1 MIEPDLF
8 IESAG
13 GYIDRRPAHLDERLR
28 RSPHLEIQMRPED
41 VFRNVNDRI
50 AEKGAELGWRLPGPF
65 LCECSDLCCF
75 ARLEL
80 TLEDYEELRSHPGR
94 YLTVPGHDV
103 AKAVVIE
110 QTERVAF
117 AERLL

>member
-1 MIEPDLF
+1 
-8 IESAG
+8 
-13 GYIDRRPAHLDERLR
+13 
-28 RSPHLEIQMRPED
+28 MRVED
-41 VFRNVNDRI
+41 VFRSANDRI
-50 AEKGAELGWRLPGPF
+50 AEKGSELGLRLPWPF
-65 LCECSDLCCF
+65 LCECSDMSCF

-80 TLEDYEELRSHPGR
+80 TIEAYEELRSHPGR

-103 AKAVVIE
+103 AKTVVIE

>member
-1 MIEPDLF
+1 
-8 IESAG
+8 
-13 GYIDRRPAHLDERLR
+13 
-28 RSPHLEIQMRPED
+28 MRTED

-50 AEKGAELGWRLPGPF
+50 AEKGSQLGWRFPGPF
-65 LCECSDLCCF
+65 LCECSDMRCF

-80 TLEDYEELRSHPGR
+80 TLEAYAELRSHPQR
-94 YLTVPGHDV
+94 YLTVPGHEI

-117 AERLL
+117 AERFC

>member
-1 MIEPDLF
+1 L
-8 IESAG
+8 
-13 GYIDRRPAHLDERLR
+13 PALL
-28 RSPHLEIQMRPED
+28 HLELQMRAED

-50 AEKGAELGWRLPGPF
+50 AEKGSEFALRLPWPF
-65 LCECSDLCCF
+65 LCECSDMSCF

-80 TLEDYEELRSHPGR
+80 TLEEYEELRSHPGR

-103 AKAVVIE
+103 AKTVVVE
-110 QTERVAF
+110 QSEEVAF